1 MGRPVKPLKRKADTR
16 EAAFG
21 AVITEIRVEK
31 DWGYEEVAHKVG
43 CDPSYMSDIERG
55 NQNPSMKL
63 MQAIADLHKIR
74 LSKLIWLAEEK
85 YRRAKRSA
93 TDS

>member
-31 DWGYEEVAHKVG
+31 DGGYEEVTHKVG
-43 CDPSYMSDIERG
+43 CNPSYMSDIERG
-55 NQNPSMKL
+55 K
-63 MQAIADLHKIR
+63 
-74 LSKLIWLAEEK
+74 
-85 YRRAKRSA
+85 
-93 TDS
+93 